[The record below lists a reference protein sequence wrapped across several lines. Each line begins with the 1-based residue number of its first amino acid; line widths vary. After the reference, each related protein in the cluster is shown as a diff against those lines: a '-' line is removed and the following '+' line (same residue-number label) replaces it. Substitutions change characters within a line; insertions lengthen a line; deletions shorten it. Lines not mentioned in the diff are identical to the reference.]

1 MYKIQNWKDMNSW
14 LKFFVF
20 FHPICLI
27 IMVGIGIREYL
38 SGDLN
43 GDYFYSLLM
52 VFLMMFSTFGMFGL
66 FVKKEKGWTLS
77 PLNPKILDFLNIEFS
92 TFHFTMIDSY
102 IIKTHKW
109 FEFFTHSVTNCTTVK
124 WLQQYKYLQTL

>member
-20 FHPICLI
+20 FNPICLI

-43 GDYFYSLLM
+43 GDYFYSLFM
-52 VFLMMFSTFGMFGL
+52 VSLMMFSTFGMFGL
-66 FVKKEKGWTLS
+66 FVKEEK
-77 PLNPKILDFLNIEFS
+77 K
-92 TFHFTMIDSY
+92 
-102 IIKTHKW
+102 
-109 FEFFTHSVTNCTTVK
+109 
-124 WLQQYKYLQTL
+124 

>member
-20 FHPICLI
+20 FFPICLI

-43 GDYFYSLLM
+43 RDYYSILM
-52 VFLMMFSTFGMFGL
+52 VSLMMFSTFGMFGL
-66 FVKKEKGWTLS
+66 FVKNEK
-77 PLNPKILDFLNIEFS
+77 
-92 TFHFTMIDSY
+92 
-102 IIKTHKW
+102 
-109 FEFFTHSVTNCTTVK
+109 
-124 WLQQYKYLQTL
+124 

>member
-20 FHPICLI
+20 FNSICLI

-43 GDYFYSLLM
+43 GYYFYSLFM
-52 VFLMMFSTFGMFGL
+52 VFLMMFSIFGMFGL
-66 FVKKEKGWTLS
+66 FVKKEK
-77 PLNPKILDFLNIEFS
+77 E
-92 TFHFTMIDSY
+92 
-102 IIKTHKW
+102 
-109 FEFFTHSVTNCTTVK
+109 
-124 WLQQYKYLQTL
+124 